1 MSFSEKILPWLSIRF
16 FPVLLAVSVYG
27 FTISLLF
34 WRGTYELSLYV
45 AAFAVMGLVVVRW
58 LAGHQD
64 LADPSDGPAPQA
76 LATEGK
82 GTGDSPL
89 PCGEERVRERGL
101 PTPRLFPDRSFL
113 IFFAIVL
120 MLVVQGMMTAG
131 SRITGDFH
139 GFLLWSVLMVYAVG
153 LLPERLGG
161 RFRISH
167 RWLGAVVVAA
177 SVPVQIVAYFHSV
190 DNAEAALMV
199 ELSRIVEITHA
210 NVYADVDGFL
220 ALVEIAKAA
229 AIANAAALFPN
240 IHLLALYSVLTLPIL
255 FYFSLQPGN
264 AMRWLFLLALLG
276 DFWLLMKTQSRPG
289 FLALLAGSLAV
300 VPLLSFRLAL
310 AALAAAIL
318 VPTCTSPGLSDSGRA
333 SPSSSSTSPVRNA
346 WPCGGKPWP
355 CCKRIRYPNGYS
367 AMASASSCWIT
378 KLIPVSMA
386 SRISRFPTTSC
397 WNCFTAMAFSGSFWS
412 WAGTS
417 GSSGC

>member
-1 MSFSEKILPWLSIRF
+1 
-16 FPVLLAVSVYG
+16 
-27 FTISLLF
+27 
-34 WRGTYELSLYV
+34 
-45 AAFAVMGLVVVRW
+45 
-58 LAGHQD
+58 
-64 LADPSDGPAPQA
+64 
-76 LATEGK
+76 
-82 GTGDSPL
+82 
-89 PCGEERVRERGL
+89 
-101 PTPRLFPDRSFL
+101 
-113 IFFAIVL
+113 

-318 VPTCTSPGLSDSGRA
+318 VPTGLYVTGAFGFGARVTELIEHFAREERLAMWRETLALLQANSVSEWIFGHGFGQFLLDYKAYSSFHGQQDFSFPHNFVLELLYSHGVLGLVLVVGGYIGLFRLLVKALRGGIEGTYRQLGLLLICVLTVHGVHTFLTLPIFSRPALFPLSLILGAAFRFLRGLGSDLDGQHDSQ
-333 SPSSSSTSPVRNA
+333 PV
-346 WPCGGKPWP
+346 
-355 CCKRIRYPNGYS
+355 
-367 AMASASSCWIT
+367 
-378 KLIPVSMA
+378 
-386 SRISRFPTTSC
+386 
-397 WNCFTAMAFSGSFWS
+397 
-412 WAGTS
+412 
-417 GSSGC
+417 